1 MDFHS
6 TGYNRLPGNVVGAH
20 ARLKS
25 MECSVEVRGLLWRE
39 FEFVENPL
47 RRLLFGDILFNS
59 RLAVALNEDKEM
71 RALLG
76 KA

>member
-1 MDFHS
+1 
-6 TGYNRLPGNVVGAH
+6 
-20 ARLKS
+20 